1 MKKKLLI
8 KYKFLLKIYLYYY
21 YFKFNFFSKKT
32 YSQFGEDII
41 IIKYFKNFIGKYVD
55 IGCYHPIK
63 YSNTALLYKKGW
75 TGINI
80 DLNKT
85 TIDLFNFTRLRDKN
99 IFACLS
105 DREKIVDVYIDNEF
119 SALNSIYK
127 NNIKNHKIKKYQKI
141 KINTKV
147 FSNVVKEKFDF
158 LNIDCEGNDYNIL
171 KTIDL
176 KKFNPKIICIE
187 VSEKNKKLIY
197 KYLNAN
203 HYKLLTTR
211 SLSHIFKYTKKSWK

>member
-32 YSQFGEDII
+32 YSQFGEDTI

-105 DREKIVDVYIDNEF
+105 DREKIVDMYIDNEF
-119 SALNSIYK
+119 SALNSI
-127 NNIKNHKIKKYQKI
+127 NNHNIKKFEIKKYQKI
-141 KINTKV
+141 KIKTKV
-147 FSNVVKEKFDF
+147 FSSIVKEKFDF

-171 KTIDL
+171 KTINL
-176 KKFNPKIICIE
+176 KKFKPKIICIE
-187 VSEKNKKLIY
+187 VSKRNKKFIY
-197 KYLNAN
+197 KYLNTN
-203 HYKLLTTR
+203 YYKLLTTK
-211 SLSHIFKYTKKSWK
+211 SLSHIFKYTKKN

>member
-8 KYKFLLKIYLYYY
+8 KYKFLFKIYLYYY

-32 YSQFGEDII
+32 YSQFEEDII
-41 IIKYFKNFIGKYVD
+41 INKYFKNFIGKYVD

-85 TIDLFNFTRLRDKN
+85 SIDLFNFTRLRDKN

-105 DREKIVDVYIDNEF
+105 NREKLVDMYIDNEF
-119 SALNSIYK
+119 SALNSIYS
-127 NNIKNHKIKKYQKI
+127 NNIKNHKIKKYKKI
-141 KINTKV
+141 KIKTKV
-147 FSNVVKEKFDF
+147 FSKVVKEKFDF

-176 KKFNPKIICIE
+176 KKFNPRIICIE

-203 HYKLLTTR
+203 HYKLLTIR
-211 SLSHIFKYTKKSWK
+211 SLSHIFKYTKKS

>member
-41 IIKYFKNFIGKYVD
+41 IKKYFKNFIGKYVD

-85 TIDLFNFTRLRDKN
+85 TIDLFNFTRLKDKN

-105 DREKIVDVYIDNEF
+105 DREKIVDMYIDNEF
-119 SALNSIYK
+119 SALNSIYN
-127 NNIKNHKIKKYQKI
+127 NNIKNHKIEKYQKI
-141 KINTKV
+141 KIKTKV
-147 FSNVVKEKFDF
+147 FSNVVKEKFNF

-187 VSEKNKKLIY
+187 VSGKNKKLIY

-203 HYKLLTTR
+203 HYKLLTIR

>member
-1 MKKKLLI
+1 MSKIFKTGI
-8 KYKFLLKIYLYYY
+8 FYKPYLYFNL
-21 YFKFNFFSKKT
+21 YFKNKALKKRKT
-32 YSQFGEDII
+32 YSQHREDLFIDN
-41 IIKYFKNFIGKYVD
+41 YFKHKKNGFYLD

-105 DREKIVDVYIDNEF
+105 DREKIVDMYIDNEF

-176 KKFNPKIICIE
+176 KKYNPQIICIE

-203 HYKLLTTR
+203 HYKLLTIR
-211 SLSHIFKYTKKSWK
+211 SLSHIFKYTKKS

>member
-8 KYKFLLKIYLYYY
+8 KYKLLFNIYLLYC

-41 IIKYFKNFIGKYVD
+41 INKYFKNFIGKFVD

-75 TGINI
+75 SGINI

-85 TIDLFNFTRLRDKN
+85 SIDLFNFTRLRDKN
-99 IFACLS
+99 ILACLS
-105 DREKIVDVYIDNEF
+105 NREKIIDIYIHNEF
-119 SALNSIYK
+119 SALNSI
-127 NNIKNHKIKKYQKI
+127 NNDNIKKFKIKKYQKI
-141 KINTKV
+141 KIKTKV
-147 FSNVVKEKFDF
+147 FSSIVKEKFDF

-171 KTIDL
+171 KTINL
-176 KKFNPKIICIE
+176 KKFKPKIICIE
-187 VSEKNKKLIY
+187 VSKRNKKFIY
-197 KYLNAN
+197 KYLNTN
-203 HYKLLTTR
+203 YYKLLTTR
-211 SLSHIFKYTKKSWK
+211 SLSHIFKYTKKN

>member
-21 YFKFNFFSKKT
+21 YFKFTFFSKKT
-32 YSQFGEDII
+32 YSQFGEDTI

-105 DREKIVDVYIDNEF
+105 DREKIVDMYIDNEF

-176 KKFNPKIICIE
+176 KKYNPQIICIE

-203 HYKLLTTR
+203 HYKLLTIR
-211 SLSHIFKYTKKSWK
+211 SLSHIFKYTK

>member
-32 YSQFGEDII
+32 YSQFGEDTI

-105 DREKIVDVYIDNEF
+105 DREKIVDMYIDNEF

-158 LNIDCEGNDYNIL
+158 LNIDCEGSDYNIL

-176 KKFNPKIICIE
+176 KKYNPQIICIE

-203 HYKLLTTR
+203 HYKLLTIR
-211 SLSHIFKYTKKSWK
+211 SLSHIFKYTK

>member
-32 YSQFGEDII
+32 YSQFGEDTI

-105 DREKIVDVYIDNEF
+105 DKEKIVDMYIDNEF

-176 KKFNPKIICIE
+176 KKYNPQIICIE

-203 HYKLLTTR
+203 HYKLLTIR
-211 SLSHIFKYTKKSWK
+211 SLSHIFKYTK

>member
-41 IIKYFKNFIGKYVD
+41 IKKYFKNFIGKYVD

-105 DREKIVDVYIDNEF
+105 DREKIVDIYIDNEF
-119 SALNSIYK
+119 SALNSIYN
-127 NNIKNHKIKKYQKI
+127 NNIKNFKIEKY
-141 KINTKV
+141 
-147 FSNVVKEKFDF
+147 
-158 LNIDCEGNDYNIL
+158 
-171 KTIDL
+171 
-176 KKFNPKIICIE
+176 
-187 VSEKNKKLIY
+187 
-197 KYLNAN
+197 
-203 HYKLLTTR
+203 
-211 SLSHIFKYTKKSWK
+211 

>member
-1 MKKKLLI
+1 MTKKLLI

-32 YSQFGEDII
+32 YSQFGEDEI

-105 DREKIVDVYIDNEF
+105 DREKIVDMYIDNEF

-187 VSEKNKKLIY
+187 VSEKKKLIY

-203 HYKLLTTR
+203 HYKLLTIR

>member
-32 YSQFGEDII
+32 YSQFGEDTI

-105 DREKIVDVYIDNEF
+105 DREKIVDMYIDNEF

-176 KKFNPKIICIE
+176 KKYNPQIICIE

-203 HYKLLTTR
+203 HYKLLTIR
-211 SLSHIFKYTKKSWK
+211 SLSHIFRYTK